1 MSPEARTFTQA
12 AYGAPAPVSEDVAR
26 AAGYAGGYAAGY
38 AAGAREAARAAEAE
52 AARVQQ
58 QRAEADARPPA
69 EHADS
74 LAVLAAAAR
83 AAADRSA
90 PVLASAESTLHAA
103 AVQLAAAVLGRELAD
118 GPASARAA
126 LDRVLRAGLE
136 VHTVRLSPRDHEVL
150 RVAMATDGAAVLA
163 DLPALTGVEL
173 VADPALA
180 PGDAVGEYP
189 DGYLDARI
197 VDALDRARA
206 ALAVPVPV
214 HVEIA
219 DPTATPEA
227 QA

>member
-1 MSPEARTFTQA
+1 VPQ
-12 AYGAPAPVSEDVAR
+12 PR
-26 AAGYAGGYAAGY
+26 AAP
-38 AAGAREAARAAEAE
+38 
-52 AARVQQ
+52 
-58 QRAEADARPPA
+58 DARRAA

-74 LAVLAAAAR
+74 LAVLTAAAR

-150 RVAMATDGAAVLA
+150 RVAMAPGAAVLA